1 MVLLMHLRP
10 REAVRIRVVTIL
22 SDTKIAGERE
32 FESTGQSCA
41 ENGGDYWFW
50 HALAQRGIA
59 LSKNLHC
66 RSRSR
71 ATRDRKRAG
80 LCEADNLS
88 CNATAL
94 ETCQGNRENSPLEK
108 QVRTGDFSLA
118 NQRV

>member
-1 MVLLMHLRP
+1 MVLLTRLRP
-10 REAVRIRVVTIL
+10 REAVRVRVVTIL

-50 HALAQRGIA
+50 HRPPPRAMS
-59 LSKNLHC
+59 LSKNPHC

-71 ATRDRKRAG
+71 ATRDRKHAG
-80 LCEADNLS
+80 LCEADNLP

-94 ETCQGNRENSPLEK
+94 ETCQGNREK
-108 QVRTGDFSLA
+108 
-118 NQRV
+118 